1 MYRGYVVKDSNKVLV
16 AIKTGKGNCI
26 HTSTKNSDYSVLC
39 HTALLGVTDKERLL
53 KEVSLMLTFSHPNV
67 MPLIG
72 LSFDEETPLII
83 MPFMSNGTVL
93 SYVRDN
99 RKMLFV
105 LETSDK
111 IEVSAHVIFK
121 PRLVLY

>member
-1 MYRGYVVKDSNKVLV
+1 MNANRVLV
-16 AIKTGKGNCI
+16 AIKTGKGNN
-26 HTSTKNSDYSVLC
+26 HVAKSSHDSDDLLC
-39 HTALLGVTDKERLL
+39 HAALLAVTDKERLL

-72 LSFDEETPLII
+72 LSFDGETPLII

-99 RKMLFV
+99 RKSLYF
-105 LETSDK
+105 LESSDNIQVRK
-111 IEVSAHVIFK
+111 
-121 PRLVLY
+121 